1 MNSRAIYAVVAILAI
16 VISAVDASGFGF
28 GHSLDFVR
36 TGSSSL
42 SSGCEGSIAE
52 CIAEE
57 EEMEF
62 DSDISRRILA
72 QKKYVSYGAMR
83 KNSVPCSR
91 RGASY
96 YNCQR
101 GAQANPYRR
110 GCSTITRCRPVDA
123 SGFGFGHSLDF
134 VRTGSSSLSSGC
146 EGSIAECI
154 AEEEEM
160 EFDSDISRRILAQ
173 KKYVS
178 YGAMRKNSVP
188 CSRRGASYY
197 NCQRGAQANPYRR
210 GCSTITRCRR

>member
-1 MNSRAIYAVVAILAI
+1 MNTRTIYAVIAILAI
-16 VISAVDASGFGF
+16 VISAVESTGDFGD
-28 GHSLDFVR
+28 SLDFVR

-42 SSGCEGSIAE
+42 FSGCKGSIAE

-101 GAQANPYRR
+101 GAQANPY
-110 GCSTITRCRPVDA
+110 S
-123 SGFGFGHSLDF
+123 
-134 VRTGSSSLSSGC
+134 
-146 EGSIAECI
+146 
-154 AEEEEM
+154 
-160 EFDSDISRRILAQ
+160 
-173 KKYVS
+173 
-178 YGAMRKNSVP
+178 
-188 CSRRGASYY
+188 
-197 NCQRGAQANPYRR
+197 R
-210 GCSTITRCRR
+210 GCSTITRCRRWRNEDESLEFPILPLLLCLFNFIFLIIIIIFRDIWVWFTHWKL

>member
-1 MNSRAIYAVVAILAI
+1 MNSRAIYAVIALLAL
-16 VISAVDASGFGF
+16 VISAVNATGGFGD
-28 GHSLDFVR
+28 SLDFVR

-42 SSGCEGSIAE
+42 
-52 CIAEE
+52 
-57 EEMEF
+57 F
-62 DSDISRRILA
+62 
-72 QKKYVSYGAMR
+72 
-83 KNSVPCSR
+83 
-91 RGASY
+91 
-96 YNCQR
+96 
-101 GAQANPYRR
+101 
-110 GCSTITRCRPVDA
+110 
-123 SGFGFGHSLDF
+123 
-134 VRTGSSSLSSGC
+134 SGC

-210 GCSTITRCRR
+210 GCSTITRCRRWRGRRWWVQFLFCPCVFRFIFFFLIYFRDIWVWFTHWWKL